1 EFSFAERQVDVKTG
15 TIRIAALFPNPGD
28 ILRPGQF
35 GRVRAVTDTKKGAIM
50 VPQRAV
56 MELQGS
62 YQVAVVGPENKVSIR
77 SVKAGERVDSLWVIT
92 SGLQPGERVIVE
104 GLQKVKEGMLVNPKS
119 VEAESTPQSVSS
131 PKPEAKPVPTPA
143 PKKD

>member
-1 EFSFAERQVDVKTG
+1 MDVKTG
-15 TIRIAALFPNPGD
+15 TIRLATIFPNPGN

-62 YQVAVVGPENKVSIR
+62 YQVAVVGADNKVNIR
-77 SVKAGERVDSLWVIT
+77 PVKTGERVDNLWVIT
-92 SGLQPGERVIVE
+92 SGLKPGERVVVE
-104 GLQKVKEGMLVNPKS
+104 GLQKVKEGMLVNPKP
-119 VEAESTPQSVSS
+119 VEAESKPQSVAPS
-131 PKPEAKPVPTPA
+131 KPEAKPAPTPA

>member
-1 EFSFAERQVDVKTG
+1 MDVKTG
-15 TIRIAALFPNPGD
+15 TIRLATLFPNPGN
-28 ILRPGQF
+28 ILRPGQY

-62 YQVAVVGPENKVSIR
+62 YQVAVVGADNKVNIR
-77 SVKAGERVDSLWVIT
+77 PVKTGERVDNLWVIT
-92 SGLQPGERVIVE
+92 SGLKPGERIVVE
-104 GLQKVKEGMLVNPKS
+104 GLQKVKEGVLVNPKP
-119 VEAESTPQSVSS
+119 VEAE
-131 PKPEAKPVPTPA
+131 AKPQGLLPSPRRSRTNPP